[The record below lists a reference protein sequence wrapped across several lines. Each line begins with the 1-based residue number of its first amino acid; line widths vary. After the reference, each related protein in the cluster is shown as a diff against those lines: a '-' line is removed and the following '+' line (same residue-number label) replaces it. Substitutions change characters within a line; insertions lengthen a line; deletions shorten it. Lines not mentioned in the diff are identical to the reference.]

1 MSCESLAYW
10 LGDTVEYEE
19 GQVSISST
27 LKLILKA
34 HEAIEV
40 AVHGHVEVRRH
51 LLEQHRYGLVQF
63 EFLQLALAVLTV
75 LNMLI
80 ELSLVDALELGLVLL

>member
-27 LKLILKA
+27 LKLILEA

-40 AVHGHVEVRRH
+40 AVHGHMEVRRH
-51 LLEQHRYGLVQF
+51 LLEQH
-63 EFLQLALAVLTV
+63 
-75 LNMLI
+75 
-80 ELSLVDALELGLVLL
+80 